1 MEKFYLDEDLQ
12 YERSAFLNEEKLLSI
27 DKVNQT
33 AIDFYPNPAKHELTI
48 NLTSKS
54 EVSIFDLQGKIV
66 YQEVLS
72 AGNQT
77 LNVENKPSGKYILVI
92 NDFNTVKRQI
102 FLKQ

>member
-1 MEKFYLDEDLQ
+1 MIEL
-12 YERSAFLNEEKLLSI
+12 FLNVQSLEFKTHHF
-27 DKVNQT
+27 NT
-33 AIDFYPNPAKHELTI
+33 NAITWETITTQAKHELTI

>member
-1 MEKFYLDEDLQ
+1 
-12 YERSAFLNEEKLLSI
+12 LNEEKLLSV
-27 DKVNQT
+27 DKINQT
-33 AIDFYPNPAKHELTI
+33 AIDFYPNPAKHKLTI

-66 YQEVLS
+66 YKEVLS

-77 LNVENKPSGKYILVI
+77 LNVENHPSGKYVLTV

>member
-1 MEKFYLDEDLQ
+1 M
-12 YERSAFLNEEKLLSI
+12 SAAFLNEEKLLSV
-27 DKVNQT
+27 DNLNQT
-33 AIDFYPNPAKHELTI
+33 AIDLYPNPAKQELKI
-48 NLTSKS
+48 NLISKS

-77 LNVENKPSGKYILVI
+77 LNVEDKPSGKYILVI